1 MLAPGVPPAKAPRP
15 QACMP
20 AVCAL
25 LGAPTTPARIEQA
38 CSHVCI
44 CARACTWRTFEMVE
58 LSQAWRCQLILGKV
72 DVFLR
77 GKCRRKTKCAAP
89 LEVWLLTNAFT
100 RACTRTHTLVYS
112 RTISHTHTHT
122 HFLTHTHTQPHIQSH
137 PIKLGARRES
147 CAPTCPSSSSS
158 SSLLPLRLP
167 CCGCCSASSPL
178 KTSGCARSHEHEYG
192 LEQHQQ
198 VDWE

>member
-1 MLAPGVPPAKAPRP
+1 VQTHFRPSAGYRADVQHTPQSCVCPVCMLAPGVPPAKAPRP

-112 RTISHTHTHT
+112 RTISHTHTYTLSHSHT
-122 HFLTHTHTQPHIQSH
+122 HSTAHSKPPNKAWSKKGELCTH
-137 PIKLGARRES
+137 L
-147 CAPTCPSSSSS
+147 
-158 SSLLPLRLP
+158 SLLFIVVIPPAFTFALLW
-167 CCGCCSASSPL
+167 L
-178 KTSGCARSHEHEYG
+178 
-192 LEQHQQ
+192 L
-198 VDWE
+198 